1 MSAPPFSM
9 PLSPRQA
16 SFLHLE
22 PAKLCVGCPSPSWS
36 VSVLR
41 ASLQPDRVP
50 WAALRVYSGLFLC
63 FALSTLQGQRPSPKG
78 GVGVSLPPDTWSA
91 EGVQGTPGC
100 SGTSTWKSRQRGA
113 LLLAAGVEGGGTSG
127 SPREDPHLLSPCGPV
142 PALLALALL

>member
-100 SGTSTWKSRQRGA
+100 SGTRTWKSRQRGA